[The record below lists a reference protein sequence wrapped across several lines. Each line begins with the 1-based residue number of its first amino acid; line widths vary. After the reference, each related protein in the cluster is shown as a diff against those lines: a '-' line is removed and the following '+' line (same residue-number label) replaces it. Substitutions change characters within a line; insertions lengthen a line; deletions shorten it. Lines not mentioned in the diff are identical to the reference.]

1 MRRHFHD
8 RLPPM
13 PASALS
19 SLPARIHRF
28 ADDGTFPNSRF
39 PVLVYPAAVALTRP
53 DPAAA
58 FESLFEKNGWGGASW
73 RNGLFQVHHYHS
85 TAHEVLGVYSGQVR
99 IQLGGPSGTA
109 LDVHAGDVVVI
120 PAGVAHKNLGASGDF
135 RVVGAYPAGTSPD
148 LNYGKRG
155 ERPQT
160 DGNIARVPVP
170 AMDPVEGKGGTLVA
184 QWARQR

>member
-1 MRRHFHD
+1 
-8 RLPPM
+8 M
-13 PASALS
+13 PARVAPV
-19 SLPARIHRF
+19 PAQVHLF

-39 PVLVYPAAVALTRP
+39 PVLVYPAAVPLTGR
-53 DPAAA
+53 DPASG
-58 FESLFEKNGWGGASW
+58 FEALFDRNGWGGASW

-99 IQLGGPSGTA
+99 VQLGGPQGKA

-120 PAGVAHKNLGASGDF
+120 PAGVAHKNLGASADF

-160 DGNIARVPVP
+160 DRNIARVAVP
-170 AMDPVEGKGGTLVA
+170 GADPVEGKGGALVA
-184 QWARQR
+184 QWGPRR